1 MSLRFGFSAA
11 LRTGGVL
18 FLLAAAAGD
27 LGAGAARSEG
37 ARPIR
42 FSTRTMGTQATL
54 TLVGTDSLA
63 LAPLAARAMA
73 SFARVDSLMSN
84 WTSSSE
90 VARINGA
97 LDGTV
102 GGGPLALES
111 ETARVIA
118 AALRVAAASEG
129 AFDPTVEPL
138 VRLWGFLG
146 GAQQVPD
153 SAAIAALL
161 PEVGFRQ
168 LRLGEAGDGLSAQR
182 PGLRLDLGGIAKGYA
197 VDCVRDTL
205 LALGVGDALI
215 DLSGNI
221 ALLGAPPGR
230 EAWRLGLRDPAD
242 RATTLGRLSLPRAA
256 VATSGDYEQF
266 FAQDGKRYGHILDP
280 RRGWPVDSL
289 ASVTVVMD
297 SATLADAWATALTVL
312 GPAAARRLAAARPD
326 MDVILVERR
335 PEAEGPDLIWVEESL
350 ATRFSL
356 DPAQAERYDLRRF

>member
-1 MSLRFGFSAA
+1 MVLSRKTRSRLAA
-11 LRTGGVL
+11 CALL
-18 FLLAAAAGD
+18 LLLAA
-27 LGAGAARSEG
+27 LGGAAAAEG

-42 FSTRTMGTQATL
+42 FMVRTMGSTATL
-54 TLVGTDSLA
+54 TLVGADSLA

-73 SFARVDSLMSN
+73 NFARVDSLMSN
-84 WTSSSE
+84 WTRSSE

-102 GGGPLALES
+102 TGTPLTLEP

-118 AALRVAAASEG
+118 LALRVAAESEG

-146 GAQQVPD
+146 GAKQVPEP
-153 SAAIAALL
+153 AAIAALL
-161 PEVGFRQ
+161 PSVGFGR
-168 LRLGEAGDGLSAQR
+168 LRLDPDRGSLAALRS
-182 PGLRLDLGGIAKGYA
+182 GLRLDLGGIAKGYA
-197 VDCVRDTL
+197 VDCVRDSL
-205 LALGVGDALI
+205 VAFGVQDALI

-221 ALLGAPPGR
+221 ALLGTRPGR
-230 EAWRLGLRDPAD
+230 SAWRLGLRDPAD
-242 RATTLGRLSLPRAA
+242 RAATLGTLTLPRAA

-266 FAQDGKRYGHILDP
+266 FAQDGQRYGHILDP

-312 GPAAARRLAAARPD
+312 GPTAARRLAAARRD

-335 PEAEGPDLIWVEESL
+335 PEAEGPDLIWVEASL
-350 ATRFSL
+350 AAAFSL
-356 DPAQAERYDLRRF
+356 DPGQAGRYGLRRF